1 MPWTPEE
8 FKRKH
13 NKKLTDKQAEVA
25 AMVANEVLDKTGDE
39 GRAIREGNAAADR
52 IKPWNR

>member
-13 NKKLTDKQAEVA
+13 NKKLTDQQAEVA
-25 AMVANEVLDKTGDE
+25 AMVANEVLEKTGDE

>member
-8 FKRKH
+8 FRRRH
-13 NKKLTDKQAEVA
+13 NKKLTDRQAEVA
-25 AMVANEVLDKTGDE
+25 AMVANEVLEKTGDE

-52 IKPWNR
+52 IKSWNR